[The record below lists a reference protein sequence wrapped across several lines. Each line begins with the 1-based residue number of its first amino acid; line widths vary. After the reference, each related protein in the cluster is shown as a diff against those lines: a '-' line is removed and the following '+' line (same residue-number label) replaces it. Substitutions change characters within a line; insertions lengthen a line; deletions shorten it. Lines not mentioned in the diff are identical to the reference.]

1 MRSSD
6 RVVPLGDRSV
16 GVMLTSDHR
25 GASFVRA
32 SGPEPIG
39 ALIQGA
45 RGRRGMSQYA
55 LADLLVALSRN
66 ESLTRGEVARWE
78 RGRRIPG
85 PYWRRWLGVALDLA
99 PDQLTAAMRA
109 ARSTRRS
116 RAHSSTAGI
125 RPYR

>member
-1 MRSSD
+1 
-6 RVVPLGDRSV
+6 
-16 GVMLTSDHR
+16 MLTSDHR

-32 SGPEPIG
+32 GGPEPIG

-55 LADLLVALSRN
+55 LADLLVALSHN
-66 ESLTRGEVARWE
+66 ESLTRAEVARWE

-85 PYWRRWLGVALDLA
+85 PYWRSWLGVALDLP

-116 RAHSSTAGI
+116 RALSSAAGI